1 MAYTERLN
9 PTLFDKLVAD
19 LDMPGLYEDGKLNE
33 LSRSTMQ
40 QYRVPRL
47 DRFNENA
54 LRDTVKRD
62 LAWLL
67 NTSNMAAG
75 VNLDPYPQVKT
86 SVLNFGVN
94 GLTGKALSVRALQQR
109 AREIQNAIKAFEPRI
124 GGRTLRVEPVESTLR
139 ENSITYVIHGDITT
153 AANAIAVAFKT
164 DVEADT
170 SIVTVRD

>member
-1 MAYTERLN
+1 MAFSERLN

-19 LDMPGLYEDGKLNE
+19 LDMPGLRENSALSE

-40 QYRVPRL
+40 QYSVPKL
-47 DRFNENA
+47 DRFNESA

-67 NTSNMAAG
+67 NTSNLAAG
-75 VNLDPYPQVKT
+75 VDLDPYPHVKS
-86 SVLNFGVN
+86 SVLNYGVN
-94 GLTGKALSVRALQQR
+94 ALTGKAVSQRVLQQR
-109 AREIQNAIKAFEPRI
+109 ARDIQTAIRNFEPRI
-124 GGRTLRVEPVESTLR
+124 AQKTLSVQPIEGTQRD
-139 ENSITYVIHGDITT
+139 NSVTYAIHGDITT
-153 AANAIAVAFKT
+153 AAQPIPVTFKT

>member
-1 MAYTERLN
+1 MAFKERLN

-19 LDMPGLYEDGKLNE
+19 LDMPGLREDSRVNE

-40 QYRVPRL
+40 QYSVPQL
-47 DRFNENA
+47 DRFNETS

-75 VNLDPYPQVKT
+75 TNLDAFPHVKT
-86 SVLNFGVN
+86 SVLNFGVPA
-94 GLTGKALSVRALQQR
+94 LTGRAVSARALQQR
-109 AREIQNAIKAFEPRI
+109 ARDIHVAIRTFEPRMSAA
-124 GGRTLRVEPVESTLR
+124 GLHVEPVNATMR
-139 ENSITYVIHGDITT
+139 DNSVTYVIHGDIT
-153 AANAIAVAFKT
+153 AAVNAIPVRFNA